1 MTHGRPARQHGGCV
15 GFGKLERDAGRQARI
30 ADPLRLAADERGREA
45 REPIL
50 GRIGRID
57 AQARLMECVAR
68 DERERRVGMRG
79 ERACG
84 AGLRP

>member
-1 MTHGRPARQHGGCV
+1 M
-15 GFGKLERDAGRQARI
+15 
-30 ADPLRLAADERGREA
+30 RLAADERGREA